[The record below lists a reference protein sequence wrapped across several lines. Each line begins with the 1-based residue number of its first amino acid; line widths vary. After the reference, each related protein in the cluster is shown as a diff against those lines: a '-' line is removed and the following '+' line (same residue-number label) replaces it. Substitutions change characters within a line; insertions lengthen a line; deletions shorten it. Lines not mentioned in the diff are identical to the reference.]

1 MDKDWRPGGGSSKK
15 NRRLRE
21 RKYLKQAQE
30 RIKGMSPMEVK
41 GFKAALLLG
50 GVPEELPKMPVTLRE
65 RFKDNVE
72 GLWEAFKEGN

>member
-1 MDKDWRPGGGSSKK
+1 MDKNWRPSGGGARQ
-15 NRRLRE
+15 NRMKRE
-21 RKYLKQAQE
+21 RKYLKLAQQ

-65 RFKDNVE
+65 RFKDNAE